1 MEKKS
6 LFAFFFLF
14 AFSLILYLIYS
25 HYQLHS
31 WGDSSNLF
39 GNYQEI
45 KDKKKIYSDVF
56 AHRGPLF
63 FFFLKII
70 NLFIKF
76 EIGNIIFY
84 SFINIFFCIL
94 SIIYLLSSIK
104 IDLTKQFLVISI
116 FLIFLLSLG
125 IDTLSFQI
133 FHSGLMFIFIAS
145 LFKLIN
151 NNNNNLSA
159 FILAIIMPLI
169 FFSRV
174 DGIIYCI
181 FIFLLNKKN
190 IFKIIILNFPIFVIF
205 FYLLSNYYGFDM
217 ETFIRHNYYYNI
229 EYRSAGSF
237 DPLMP
242 KTLWIIKLFFISL
255 IFNFI
260 IFYKNTK
267 INYIQA
273 IVFNAHIILAT
284 ITFFLLCIKNFL
296 KYFVIKINI
305 NKDKIY
311 LDNLNEDH
319 FLFLKIKVIY
329 LNYALVLIF

>member
-76 EIGNIIFY
+76 EIFNIIFY

-145 LFKLIN
+145 L
-151 NNNNNLSA
+151 
-159 FILAIIMPLI
+159 
-169 FFSRV
+169 
-174 DGIIYCI
+174 
-181 FIFLLNKKN
+181 LN
-190 IFKIIILNFPIFVIF
+190 
-205 FYLLSNYYGFDM
+205 
-217 ETFIRHNYYYNI
+217 
-229 EYRSAGSF
+229 
-237 DPLMP
+237 
-242 KTLWIIKLFFISL
+242 
-255 IFNFI
+255 
-260 IFYKNTK
+260 
-267 INYIQA
+267 
-273 IVFNAHIILAT
+273 
-284 ITFFLLCIKNFL
+284 
-296 KYFVIKINI
+296 
-305 NKDKIY
+305 
-311 LDNLNEDH
+311 
-319 FLFLKIKVIY
+319 
-329 LNYALVLIF
+329 